1 MIRLE
6 DTSGGAVAAAI
17 SAERHR
23 QGSPTTGMV
32 LTMLILTDEE
42 YQSDATSGAVFAARQ
57 HPMRIITV
65 IPKPSGSG
73 HTLDAEIAVGGDDGP
88 GEVAVLRLRGEL
100 AEHANSV
107 VIPLLLSDTP
117 VVAFWP
123 VGAPDV
129 PAESAIGLHAQ
140 RRITD
145 AATCAD
151 PLAGLGQRGRGYRP
165 GDTDLAWSR
174 LTPWRSI
181 LAAAFDQ
188 PLGAVSGGTITA
200 ERNNPSAALLSTW
213 LQIRLNADVDITWTD
228 LPGIQS
234 VHLATHSGEMAI
246 TRPDGATATLI
257 RTGVPDALIS
267 LPRRDLTNLLNEE
280 LRRLN
285 PDDVYG
291 RVIRT
296 YGGVSL

>member
-17 SAERHR
+17 LFERHR
-23 QGSPTTGMV
+23 QGSTATGMV

-42 YQSDATSGAVFAARQ
+42 HQSDATSGAVFAARQ
-57 HPMRIITV
+57 HPMRIVTV
-65 IPKPSGSG
+65 IPKPGGVG

-123 VGAPDV
+123 VSAPDV
-129 PAESAIGLHAQ
+129 PADSAIGRHAQ

-145 AATCAD
+145 TANSAD
-151 PLAGLGQRGRGYRP
+151 PLADLVQRGRGYRP

-188 PLGAVSGGTITA
+188 PTGAVSGGTITA
-200 ERNNPSAALLSTW
+200 ERDNPSAALLATW
-213 LQIRLNADVDITWTD
+213 LQIRLRTSVDIEWTD
-228 LPGIQS
+228 HSGIQS
-234 VHLATHSGEMAI
+234 IHLSTNNGEMAI
-246 TRPDGATATLI
+246 TRPDGVTATLV
-257 RTGVPDALIS
+257 RSGEPDALIS
-267 LPRRDLTNLLNEE
+267 LPRRDLTTLLNEE

-296 YGGVSL
+296 YAGLSV

>member
-6 DTSGGAVAAAI
+6 DTSGGAIAAAI

-57 HPMRIITV
+57 HPMRIVTV
-65 IPKPSGSG
+65 IPRPGRGS
-73 HTLDAEIAVGGDDGP
+73 HSLDAEIAVGGDDGP

-100 AEHANSV
+100 AEHADSV

-123 VGAPDV
+123 SNAPAI
-129 PAESAIGLHAQ
+129 PAEDTIGSHAQ

-145 AATCAD
+145 SATCED
-151 PLAGLGQRGRGYRP
+151 PLKELHQRGRGYRP

-181 LAAAFDQ
+181 LATAFDQ
-188 PLGAVSGGTITA
+188 PTGAVTGGLIIA
-200 ERNNPSAALLSTW
+200 ESNNPSAALLATW
-213 LQIRLNADVDITWTD
+213 LEVSMNIKVTVESTD
-228 LPGIQS
+228 APGIQS
-234 VHLATHSGEMAI
+234 VIITTETGEIAI
-246 TRPDGATATLI
+246 TRPDGRTATLSQ
-257 RTGVPDALIS
+257 TGTPDALIS
-267 LPRRDLTNLLNEE
+267 LPRRDLTTLLNED
-280 LRRLN
+280 LRRLD

-291 RVIRT
+291 WVIRAYAGET
-296 YGGVSL
+296 T

>member
-6 DTSGGAVAAAI
+6 DTSGGAIAAAI

-42 YQSDATSGAVFAARQ
+42 FQSDATSGAVFAARQ
-57 HPMRIITV
+57 HPMRIVTV
-65 IPKPSGSG
+65 IPRPGRGS
-73 HTLDAEIAVGGDDGP
+73 HSLDAEIAVGGDDGP

-100 AEHANSV
+100 AEHADSV

-123 VGAPDV
+123 SNAPTI
-129 PAESAIGLHAQ
+129 PAEDTIGSHAQ

-145 AATCAD
+145 SATCEN
-151 PLAGLGQRGRGYRP
+151 PLEELRRRGRGYRP

-181 LAAAFDQ
+181 LATAFDQ
-188 PLGAVSGGTITA
+188 PTGVVTGGLITA
-200 ERNNPSAALLSTW
+200 ETNNPSAALLATW
-213 LQIRLNADVDITWTD
+213 LEVSLNIKVTVESTD
-228 LPGIQS
+228 APGIQS
-234 VHLATHSGEMAI
+234 VIITTEAGEIAI
-246 TRPDGATATLI
+246 TRPDGRTATLSQ
-257 RTGVPDALIS
+257 TGTPDALIS
-267 LPRRDLTNLLNEE
+267 LPRRDLTTLLNED
-280 LRRLN
+280 LRRLD

-291 RVIRT
+291 WVIRAYAGET
-296 YGGVSL
+296 T

>member
-23 QGSPTTGMV
+23 QGSSTTGMV
-32 LTMLILTDEE
+32 LTMLIVTDEE

-65 IPKPSGSG
+65 IPKPGRSG
-73 HTLDAEIAVGGDDGP
+73 HTLDAEISVGGDDGP

-100 AEHANSV
+100 AEHPNSV

-123 VGAPDV
+123 SDAPGV
-129 PAESAIGLHAQ
+129 PAESAIGRHAQ

-145 AATCAD
+145 TATRAD
-151 PLAGLGQRGRGYRP
+151 PLAGLLERGRGYRP

-188 PLGAVSGGTITA
+188 PVGAVSGGTVTA

-213 LQIRLNADVDITWTD
+213 LQLRLNTTVEIEWTD
-228 LPGIQS
+228 MPGIQS
-234 VHLATHSGEMAI
+234 VQLSTHSGEISI
-246 TRPDGATATLI
+246 TRPDGKTATLA
-257 RTGVPDALIS
+257 RSGVPGALIS
-267 LPRRDLTNLLNEE
+267 LPRRDLTTLLNEE
-280 LRRLN
+280 LRRLD

-291 RVIRT
+291 WVIRT
-296 YGGVSL
+296 YAGVSP